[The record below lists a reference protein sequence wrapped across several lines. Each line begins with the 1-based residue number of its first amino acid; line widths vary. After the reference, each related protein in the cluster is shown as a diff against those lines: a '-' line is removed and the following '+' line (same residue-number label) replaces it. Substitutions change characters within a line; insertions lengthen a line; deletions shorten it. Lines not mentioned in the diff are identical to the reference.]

1 VAREVTGWASRQ
13 IGLAAGV
20 PGDQVATKSET
31 APAARAATTAAG
43 ATTAAAAADPGWE
56 VLAKVAAGDAGA
68 FAALVE
74 AHQERLLRLCE
85 RLLGDAEEARDAAQ
99 EVFLKAYRKA
109 ADFRP
114 QGQVYTWLYR
124 IATNHCLNQLRRR
137 RLVRFV
143 QWEDPEERDAAPFDP
158 PDSGPDPEAA
168 LESRRRWRQTR
179 KAIARLPPGQR
190 TVLVLARFEGLSYR
204 QIAAVLGITEGAVE
218 SRLFRAMRRVE
229 SAQE

>member
-1 VAREVTGWASRQ
+1 VTRDVIGWPARQAGPRAA
-13 IGLAAGV
+13 AAG
-20 PGDQVATKSET
+20 DET
-31 APAARAATTAAG
+31 ASDAGTSAASQASPPAENRPETP
-43 ATTAAAAADPGWE
+43 AAADPGWE
-56 VLAKVAAGDAGA
+56 ALAKVAAGDADA
-68 FAALVE
+68 FADLVE

-85 RLLGDAEEARDAAQ
+85 RMLGDVEAARDAAQ

-143 QWEDPEERDAAPFDP
+143 QWEDPGERETAPLDP
-158 PDSGPDPEAA
+158 PDGGPDPEAT
-168 LESRRRWRQTR
+168 LESRRRWQHTR
-179 KAIARLPPGQR
+179 KTIARLPAGQR
-190 TVLVLARFEGLSYR
+190 AVLILARFEGLSYR
-204 QIAAVLGITEGAVE
+204 QIAEVLGITEGAVE

-229 SAQE
+229 AAQE